1 MWTQTDA
8 VLFREYLNI
17 NSNNLVSHLKEIVP
31 TFSVE
36 VDSKVEGIALRG
48 AYKEGFLLA
57 IKRIQEMSTIQN
69 KQDDAASSSFASM

>member
-8 VLFREYLNI
+8 VNLKEYLGR
-17 NSNNLVSHLKEIVP
+17 SRANLLYHLKEIVP

-36 VDSKVEGIALRG
+36 IDSKVEGIALRG

-57 IKRIQEMSTIQN
+57 IQRIEEMSIPVS
-69 KQDDAASSSFASM
+69 KQDDAATSSFVSM

>member
-8 VLFREYLNI
+8 VNLKEYLGH
-17 NSNNLVSHLKEIVP
+17 SRANLLHHLKEIVP

-36 VDSKVEGIALRG
+36 IDSKVEGIALRG

-57 IKRIQEMSTIQN
+57 IRRIEEMSIPVN
-69 KQDDAASSSFASM
+69 KQDDAATSSFAAM

>member
-8 VLFREYLNI
+8 VRFREYLNQS
-17 NSNNLVSHLKEIVP
+17 NSTLVNHLTEIVP

-36 VDSKVEGIALRG
+36 VDSKVEGVALRG

-57 IKRIQEMSTIQN
+57 IRRIEEMSRVSN
-69 KQDDAASSSFASM
+69 KQDDAGNSSFAAM

>member
-8 VLFREYLNI
+8 VRFREYLNQS
-17 NSNNLVSHLKEIVP
+17 NSNLVNHLTEIVP

-36 VDSKVEGIALRG
+36 VDSKVEGVALRG

-57 IKRIQEMSTIQN
+57 IRRIKEMSRVSN
-69 KQDDAASSSFASM
+69 KQDDAGNSSFASM